1 MTTRAPLALALTAAA
16 ALSGCVSGG
25 GGGAGS
31 AAFSDAAYDLSTKLA
46 ANIGQCWFAAGETAF
61 DGYVYTPERNA
72 GVSRILLVRK
82 ADPRGLPALV
92 IDATS
97 GGPKKTEKK
106 QVDKDT
112 EPAGTGEILEGRAVW
127 YGKDWHGKPTASG
140 EKFDRHA
147 LTAAHRTLPL
157 GTKVRVTNTRN
168 GKSVVVRIND
178 RGPYGKDRRRII
190 DLSEAAAKI
199 LDYIDAGWTTVTI
212 EVLERPAKKARRG
225 K

>member
-1 MTTRAPLALALTAAA
+1 MNKHTPLAVALAAAA

-97 GGPKKTEKK
+97 GTSANVYGPLA
-106 QVDKDT
+106 DG
-112 EPAGTGEILEGRAVW
+112 ANGARIRADVARW
-127 YGKDWHGKPTASG
+127 TKGGSG
-140 EKFDRHA
+140 C
-147 LTAAHRTLPL
+147 
-157 GTKVRVTNTRN
+157 
-168 GKSVVVRIND
+168 S
-178 RGPYGKDRRRII
+178 
-190 DLSEAAAKI
+190 
-199 LDYIDAGWTTVTI
+199 
-212 EVLERPAKKARRG
+212 
-225 K
+225 